1 MLHLQVSDRD
11 STYPMDGL
19 SSASGFHANKCY
31 PTRGPPQQTWK
42 RKEAVVSASKCTD
55 SHSGEHIDSAIG
67 NRTRSPKKSPS
78 CIEKNGRGMEGKSWK
93 HAIPFESSEHSS
105 IRNSSISQED
115 SPSVDHCQFPRVLN
129 LQGEDLCLIET
140 SDKGLQHPQYSLNIF
155 DICPAPEKGPV
166 KLAPSI
172 FVQNKEL
179 RKKREVGQS
188 IIEVRPGMILMKKYV
203 CHNEQ
208 VCFFLSR

>member
-1 MLHLQVSDRD
+1 MYL
-11 STYPMDGL
+11 MDGL
-19 SSASGFHANKCY
+19 SSASGFHANKYY
-31 PTRGPPQQTWK
+31 PHRQMWK
-42 RKEAVVSASKCTD
+42 EKVAVVSASKCTN

-78 CIEKNGRGMEGKSWK
+78 CIEKNGRGTECKSWK

-105 IRNSSISQED
+105 IHNSSISQED
-115 SPSVDHCQFPRVLN
+115 SPPRVLN

-140 SDKGLQHPQYSLNIF
+140 SDKGLQHPQYSPNIF

-179 RKKREVGQS
+179 RKEREVGES
-188 IIEVRPGMILMKKYV
+188 IIELIRPGMILMKKYV
-203 CHNEQ
+203 CQSEQ
-208 VCFFLSR
+208 VCFFLFR

>member
-1 MLHLQVSDRD
+1 M
-11 STYPMDGL
+11 YPMDGL
-19 SSASGFHANKCY
+19 SSASGFHANKHY
-31 PTRGPPQQTWK
+31 PTRGPPHTQIWK
-42 RKEAVVSASKCTD
+42 EKVAVASASKCTN

-78 CIEKNGRGMEGKSWK
+78 CIEKNGRGTECKSWK

-105 IRNSSISQED
+105 IHNSSISQED

-179 RKKREVGQS
+179 RKEREVGES
-188 IIEVRPGMILMKKYV
+188 IIELIRPGMILMKKYV
-203 CHNEQ
+203 CHSEQ
-208 VCFFLSR
+208 VCFFLFR